1 MMRRYFRLKRAMNL
15 SLKYDYL
22 PKDQWTTAEEDK
34 KELAPV
40 ITQVRKEDT
49 ERALWDNQDA

>member
-1 MMRRYFRLKRAMNL
+1 MNL